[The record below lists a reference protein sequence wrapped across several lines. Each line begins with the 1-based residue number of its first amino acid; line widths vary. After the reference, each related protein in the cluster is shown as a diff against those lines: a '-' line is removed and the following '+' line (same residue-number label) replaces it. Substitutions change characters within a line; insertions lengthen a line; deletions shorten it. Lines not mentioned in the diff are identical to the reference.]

1 MTGRECLFRNV
12 QSDPRGSRRSLAR
25 PGSGSQV
32 CASTRLGLE
41 TDPSRSAIIGGGLIK
56 LMELLSAHV
65 WRARWRAAF
74 EAAWTLARTPS
85 KLMVPG
91 SNTG

>member
-32 CASTRLGLE
+32 RASTLLGLE
-41 TDPSRSAIIGGGLIK
+41 TDPSRSLIIDGGLIK
-56 LMELLSAHV
+56 FVELLSAHGWRAS
-65 WRARWRAAF
+65 WRAR
-74 EAAWTLARTPS
+74 L
-85 KLMVPG
+85 
-91 SNTG
+91 